1 MDEYVSII
9 KYLDSD
15 ILLPQKYT
23 GVTTTDSNKYFYI
36 YGINIFIDDEIYFL
50 TCYRY
55 IKNKN
60 NLKIYKILKE
70 LDLALIDFKN
80 NKKIITFDDYMKD
93 DIYFSKISNN
103 TIYIINNINT
113 VESNIFEIFYDNI
126 NTTHIPKLPLIKI
139 YINNYS
145 DFIFNGG
152 DLVYQDNKIV
162 GIVSYN
168 KDNNLYCIPFYL
180 IYYMLKSNCP
190 VHNNIIRLLNY
201 DIPSVDIKLLKEDY
215 EELDDDYNA
224 KIVNYSNNIYFNTN
238 DIILSVDNNKFNDN
252 NMIYFNIFDTYIS
265 FELYIFLKACYCKNI
280 NIYYYKYD
288 EYNDDHNILNYVLKD
303 PIDNEIYRNIIAF
316 DENNNFKLSCI
327 VFDELSEEYL
337 INMFKNDIVFTD
349 KYYYDTINRNN
360 KKYIFIKKVEYS
372 GLDKYEDID
381 LARKLI
387 KLNAPYVEC
396 DDKYKLLI
404 LNSINNI
411 VIKDINE
418 IKYIS
423 NISSIQLK
431 YLDSDEYIEILTS
444 NKN

>member
-1 MDEYVSII
+1 
-9 KYLDSD
+9 
-15 ILLPQKYT
+15 
-23 GVTTTDSNKYFYI
+23 
-36 YGINIFIDDEIYFL
+36 
-50 TCYRY
+50 
-55 IKNKN
+55 
-60 NLKIYKILKE
+60 
-70 LDLALIDFKN
+70 
-80 NKKIITFDDYMKD
+80 
-93 DIYFSKISNN
+93 
-103 TIYIINNINT
+103 
-113 VESNIFEIFYDNI
+113 
-126 NTTHIPKLPLIKI
+126 
-139 YINNYS
+139 
-145 DFIFNGG
+145 
-152 DLVYQDNKIV
+152 
-162 GIVSYN
+162 
-168 KDNNLYCIPFYL
+168 
-180 IYYMLKSNCP
+180 
-190 VHNNIIRLLNY
+190 
-201 DIPSVDIKLLKEDY
+201 
-215 EELDDDYNA
+215 
-224 KIVNYSNNIYFNTN
+224 
-238 DIILSVDNNKFNDN
+238 
-252 NMIYFNIFDTYIS
+252 MIYFNIFDTYIS